1 MSCFLDSQGSYRKI
15 LLSKK
20 LALYMGDALL
30 SDMGPASRRDQD
42 ANWVADATSLTQ
54 HKKQESLVPCHT
66 GRQSTIPPQPL
77 DVQVCKY
84 TAPEPKSLLHETLG
98 ATLLQLQA
106 CLPSLSAVDAAACAS
121 AEMHGDL
128 EICTTQAHSR

>member
-1 MSCFLDSQGSYRKI
+1 MSWFLDSQGSYRKF

-42 ANWVADATSLTQ
+42 ANWVANATSLTQ
-54 HKKQESLVPCHT
+54 HKKEESLVPCHT